1 MINFFKASC
10 FMCVVGLLLLN
21 PPISLLAI
29 IGFFCLLITNIIKE
43 KYWLSSIILLV
54 ESALIVS
61 IAQKHTEFTLFFI
74 LVTFDAMRIAHY
86 YLAILVVGLAVPLL
100 DFANLVVFLF
110 LVIISGTF
118 GIYVH
123 RYSMRIMKLTT
134 EYDRERQL
142 RFRLEKTKASLI
154 ASQEEQAHL
163 TEVTERNRIARQIH
177 DNLGHS
183 LSGLFMQLQAAE
195 KMLAIDDTKAKQ
207 LLTNSITGLS
217 NSIDLLRN
225 TVHNLKPIEKL
236 GMDYIQKIIDEFQY
250 CPVSFK
256 TFGDW
261 QRLSPSYLE
270 LLATTIKEGLTN
282 ASRYSKATRI
292 EIEIEVTEAYAR
304 LYIKDNGVGC
314 PNVQE
319 GLGLSGIKERV
330 RAVNGHV
337 SITPND
343 GFMIVC
349 FIPLCEGGGV
359 IASTSS

>member
-74 LVTFDAMRIAHY
+74 LVSFDAMRIAHY

-142 RFRLEKTKASLI
+142 RFRLEKP
-154 ASQEEQAHL
+154 
-163 TEVTERNRIARQIH
+163 R
-177 DNLGHS
+177 
-183 LSGLFMQLQAAE
+183 
-195 KMLAIDDTKAKQ
+195 
-207 LLTNSITGLS
+207 LL
-217 NSIDLLRN
+217 
-225 TVHNLKPIEKL
+225 
-236 GMDYIQKIIDEFQY
+236 
-250 CPVSFK
+250 
-256 TFGDW
+256 
-261 QRLSPSYLE
+261 
-270 LLATTIKEGLTN
+270 
-282 ASRYSKATRI
+282 
-292 EIEIEVTEAYAR
+292 
-304 LYIKDNGVGC
+304 
-314 PNVQE
+314 
-319 GLGLSGIKERV
+319 
-330 RAVNGHV
+330 
-337 SITPND
+337 
-343 GFMIVC
+343 
-349 FIPLCEGGGV
+349 
-359 IASTSS
+359 